1 MNDFGE
7 RLATVETEVASLSE
21 HLVEIRAEQVRHRE
35 RLDALRDH
43 TDRSWAALRD
53 HTDRA
58 LAELREHTDRGLA
71 QLREHTDRSLAE
83 LRDHTDRGFAEIRAN
98 LEEIR
103 REQARTTRWLVGLA
117 IGYGTAIIGMMAKMT
132 GIF

>member
-58 LAELREHTDRGLA
+58 LAELREHTDR
-71 QLREHTDRSLAE
+71 SLAE
-83 LRDHTDRGFAEIRAN
+83 LRDHTDRGFAEIRGS

-117 IGYGTAIIGMMAKMT
+117 IGYGTAIVGMMAKMT